1 MEKALG
7 KNSGIIYIKSKFFI
21 YRVVSYF
28 SFLLLPIL
36 IPKSVELPALAQ
48 TTLMVLYILFM
59 VSQWFF
65 LGKEI
70 DHRFKIYFRVN
81 SSMDRVVYR
90 LILGMVFFYLYF
102 NLLSFFSHKWIYNLF
117 WVTWVVLGIFYSWP
131 TRGKIIQETVSS
143 NFTEFRYLD
152 SFEKTLVGLTLV
164 MFVVSIPEFPSIE
177 SPDALKLFFDP
188 KESFSGQFWNFM
200 TVNYFPFRKYPEL
213 FKVAWCLHYYVIG
226 VGVFMLV
233 FYAFLRFFVSRRLS
247 LLGLFALISSWSFS
261 KILAAHYGY
270 AILTTYGLL
279 WIWTTLWV
287 TKSSTYRSGLFLG
300 LVNYLGVVYNQFYFL
315 LVFLQLGLLYFFF
328 LEDKTSWYKKQIIKY
343 SLFGIFCCLS
353 LFLVNTYKFESL
365 ERLGPE
371 FLAEIFRL
379 VDRKAIFSLS
389 FLGLIIVVLKTSEL
403 GKISR
408 DMQFPVERLKLLFSC
423 LGLLFVYSM
432 IFDKHLVSSF
442 GLLWL
447 LSFLAL
453 IPLELLFQG
462 ISRLRSKRNMIYLIY
477 ILICLLDSHFEGR
490 VKIFLRMFNS

>member
-1 MEKALG
+1 MDKTLV
-7 KNSGIIYIKSKFFI
+7 NSSGILYIKSKFFL

-36 IPKSVELPALAQ
+36 IPKSVELPLAAQAAL
-48 TTLMVLYILFM
+48 MILYIMFM

-90 LILGMVFFYLYF
+90 LILGMIFFYLYF
-102 NLLSFFSHKWIYNLF
+102 NVLSFFSNKWIYNLF

-164 MFVVSIPEFPSIE
+164 MFAVSIPEFPAIV
-177 SPDALKLFFDP
+177 SPEALMLYFDP
-188 KESFSGQFWNFM
+188 SETFSGQFWNFL

-213 FKVAWCLHYYVIG
+213 FKIAWCLHYYIIG
-226 VGVFMLV
+226 VGVFLLV

-261 KILAAHYGY
+261 KVLAAHYGHS
-270 AILTTYGLL
+270 ILTTYSLL

-315 LVFLQLGLLYFFF
+315 LIFLQLGLLYGFF
-328 LEDKTSWYKKQIIKY
+328 LEDKTSWYKKQMVKY
-343 SLFGIFCCLS
+343 SLFGMFFCLS
-353 LFLVNTYKFESL
+353 LFLVNTYKYDSLESL
-365 ERLGPE
+365 GYS
-371 FLAEIFRL
+371 FVNEIARFI
-379 VDRKAIFSLS
+379 DRKAVYSLS
-389 FLGLIIVVLKTSEL
+389 FIGLIILSFKLL
-403 GKISR
+403 GRGRISR
-408 DMQFPVERLKLLFSC
+408 EMQLPSERIKLLLSC
-423 LGLLFVYSM
+423 LGILLGYS
-432 IFDKHLVSSF
+432 ILFDKHLLSSF
-442 GLLWL
+442 SLLWI
-447 LSFLAL
+447 LSFLSL

-462 ISRLRSKRNMIYLIY
+462 ISRLRSRRNMIYLIY

-490 VKIFLRMFNS
+490 IKIFLRMFNS